1 MRDNPP
7 YAVVRK
13 KSILYRS
20 IEVFAFDKSFRIEY
34 KGWTIGEAILVNG
47 RQVVAGNSLHW
58 FAPRFEFSLEGHH
71 SVVIEVH
78 IWLWFAFKSFV
89 LTIDD
94 RIIYSEQSALSGN
107 PLLNLLGR
115 LVGTITEKAT
125 LAGGL
130 IFIGFWF
137 LFVSAFVP
145 GIVFAVIRYLGDL
158 ATSSFNLGS
167 EFQHGSHLIAG
178 GLGLLCWI
186 YTLLQIFWKPVSKD
200 SLVRRIY
207 RAEAQAE
214 RQQYDIQ
221 DPDDEWNKFWSKV
234 REGDEI
240 WLWSTPKW
248 TWKMLTGRE
257 GYVIVRDGKPTR
269 HMIVTGMN

>member
-1 MRDNPP
+1 MRDNLP

-13 KSILYRS
+13 KSILYRC

-34 KGWTIGEAILVNG
+34 KGLSDTIFVNG
-47 RQVVAGNSLHW
+47 RYAISDDSLHW
-58 FAPRFEFSLEGHH
+58 FVPRFEFSLEGQH

-78 IWLWFAFKSFV
+78 IWLWFAFKSFI

-94 RIIYSEQSALSGN
+94 QIIYSEQSALSGN
-107 PLLNLLGR
+107 PLLNLLGK
-115 LVGTITEKAT
+115 LVGTIAEKAT
-125 LAGGL
+125 LVGGFL
-130 IFIGFWF
+130 FIGFWF

-145 GIVFAVIRYLGDL
+145 GIVFAVLSYLGDL

-167 EFQHGSHLIAG
+167 EFQNYSHLIAG

-186 YTLLQIFWKPVSKD
+186 YTLVQIFWRPVSKD

-207 RAEAQAE
+207 LAEAQAE
-214 RQQYDIQ
+214 RQSYGIQ
-221 DPDDEWNKFWSKV
+221 DPDNEWYKFWSKV
-234 REGDEI
+234 QEGDEV
-240 WLWSTPKW
+240 WLWSTPAW

-257 GYVIVRDGKPTR
+257 GYVIVRKGKPTR